1 MSLRFASADDLTWSS
16 DERIALEHANP
27 RFGAVLA
34 DHMAVATWQAGEGW
48 GDDAVVNYHGL
59 DINPGSAVLHYAQ
72 EIFEGLKAY
81 RHADGSIWLFRTD
94 QNGERFVRSAE
105 RLALPT
111 LRVEDFVTAC
121 MRLVEV
127 DSRWVPEPGEGGEKS
142 LYLRPFM
149 IAYQD
154 FLGLAAASTVLFSV

>member
-81 RHADGSIWLFRTD
+81 RHADGSISVSYTH
-94 QNGERFVRSAE
+94 
-105 RLALPT
+105 
-111 LRVEDFVTAC
+111 LRAHET
-121 MRLVEV
+121 
-127 DSRWVPEPGEGGEKS
+127 
-142 LYLRPFM
+142 
-149 IAYQD
+149 
-154 FLGLAAASTVLFSV
+154 

>member
-1 MSLRFASADDLTWSS
+1 MAMSLRFASADDLTWSS

-81 RHADGSIWLFRTD
+81 RHADGSIWLFRPD
-94 QNGERFVRSAE
+94 QNGERFCSVGRA
-105 RLALPT
+105 
-111 LRVEDFVTAC
+111 
-121 MRLVEV
+121 
-127 DSRWVPEPGEGGEKS
+127 SRP
-142 LYLRPFM
+142 
-149 IAYQD
+149 AH
-154 FLGLAAASTVLFSV
+154 AASRRLRYCLYALG

>member
-72 EIFEGLKAY
+72 EIFEGLKLTATLTVLS
-81 RHADGSIWLFRTD
+81 GSSALIRAVSVLF
-94 QNGERFVRSAE
+94 G
-105 RLALPT
+105 
-111 LRVEDFVTAC
+111 
-121 MRLVEV
+121 
-127 DSRWVPEPGEGGEKS
+127 
-142 LYLRPFM
+142 RPSVSPCH
-149 IAYQD
+149 
-154 FLGLAAASTVLFSV
+154 AASRRLRYCLYALG